1 MNKQIDNNFC
11 GILQYNYGTEVDDLF
26 FHVVDDLVTL
36 LPATEESKKRII
48 NSVESVKSKELKERD
63 NTRWLFGFAENGCSV
78 AFFQPGDLNI
88 NFSFPIDLQPAKFRT
103 PIILQSTTPSGID
116 LHTFNEIEFC
126 GGIVDLL
133 YFPSK
138 AIEGCAS
145 DRTISFREPKHYT
158 RRFSVNVND
167 VVFDVV
173 FTVSFKD
180 LVRELGKVPDLRRY
194 IHSVLRFE
202 FHSAQPIDTFE
213 TYYKYALRF
222 FQFCVGRN
230 NLDFNVKLYQRT
242 EKQRFSILTKFV
254 DGFDDY
260 ANDKLD
266 CIHLIHF
273 EDLKNKFPKL
283 FSVLNEKAQQPNLLF
298 LPKRNKDIGYVY
310 YTNITDLCVSLDKE
324 YNYIKSKLLDN
335 NKKQAKALAKELNS
349 YIDKSNYPQNVKEK
363 AKALNCGELANMQPS
378 LKEKIIVLYDDFAVQ
393 LNEISNCN
401 YHDHDNST
409 SIEKYSD
416 EDFKRLIGKFVQIRN
431 SAAHSGIIWNE
442 GIEIY
447 QHLQLLMYFCVLNR
461 AGYTLEESK
470 KVLLNIFKWRFL

>member
-48 NSVESVKSKELKERD
+48 NSVKSKELKEKD
-63 NTRWLFGFAENGCSV
+63 NTKWLFGFAENGCSV
-78 AFFQPGDLNI
+78 AFFQHGKLNI
-88 NFSFPIDLQPAKFRT
+88 NFSFPIDLQPAKFRA

-126 GGIVDLL
+126 NGVVDLL
-133 YFPSK
+133 HFPSK
-138 AIEGCAS
+138 AIEGRAS
-145 DRTISFREPKHYT
+145 DGSINFRDPKHYT
-158 RRFSVNVND
+158 RRFSVSVNGAD
-167 VVFDVV
+167 FDVI
-173 FTVSFKD
+173 FTVSLTD
-180 LVRELGKVPDLRRY
+180 LVRELGKVPDLRRH

-202 FHSAQPIDTFE
+202 FQSAQPIDTFE

-242 EKQRFSILTKFV
+242 EKQRFTILTRFV

-273 EDLKNKFPKL
+273 EDLNNKFPKL
-283 FSVLNEKAQQPNLLF
+283 FSVLNEEERQPNFLF
-298 LPKRNKDIGYVY
+298 LPKRNKEIGYVY

-324 YNYIKSKLLDN
+324 YNYIKSELLDN
-335 NKKQAKALAKELNS
+335 NKKQAQELSKELNLF
-349 YIDKSNYPQNVKEK
+349 IEKSNYPQKVKEK
-363 AKALNCGELANMQPS
+363 AKALNCGALANMQPS
-378 LKEKIIVLYDDFAVQ
+378 LKEKIIALYDDFAVQ
-393 LNEISNCN
+393 LNEVSNCK
-401 YHDHDNST
+401 YHDYDNST
-409 SIEKYSD
+409 TVKEYSD
-416 EDFKRLIGKFVQIRN
+416 DDFKRLIGKFVQIRN
-431 SAAHSGIIWNE
+431 SAAHTGIIWNE
-442 GIEIY
+442 GIQIY
-447 QHLQLLMYFCVLNR
+447 QHLQLLMYFCVLKR

-470 KVLLNIFKWRFL
+470 KILFNLFKWRFL